1 MFQPF
6 FMFLPSICFI
16 CNKTTNTDLIL
27 SKTVIWDFL
36 WCGQFHVWLKTSCC
50 CLSTSD
56 VFSVHFSLV
65 LDKNV
70 VLWLAVWNKIIQFC
84 ICFLCGWLRLASSK
98 RAPTKAPGD
107 ALKISL
113 IISVDSF
120 HGVENKAA
128 QVTSLWPLISY
139 LQVKTFPQAVCH
151 LSALN
156 HNNQQQKWPAFKI
169 WYLDNLILEH
179 SKQSRW
185 FSSWIYW
192 SNISVTILLL
202 AIITYWVKMA
212 AIVFNPIWLK
222 NKKNLAI

>member
-1 MFQPF
+1 MKP
-6 FMFLPSICFI
+6 
-16 CNKTTNTDLIL
+16 
-27 SKTVIWDFL
+27 
-36 WCGQFHVWLKTSCC
+36 
-50 CLSTSD
+50 
-56 VFSVHFSLV
+56 
-65 LDKNV
+65 
-70 VLWLAVWNKIIQFC
+70 WLAVWNKIIQFC
-84 ICFLCGWLRLASSK
+84 ICFLCGWLWLASSE
-98 RAPTKAPGD
+98 RAPSKAPGD

-120 HGVENKAA
+120 HGVENKAS

-151 LSALN
+151 LNALH
-156 HNNQQQKWPAFKI
+156 HNNQQKWPAFKI
-169 WYLDNLILEH
+169 WYLDNLIFEH
-179 SKQSRW
+179 FKSSSYCQSQW

-202 AIITYWVKMA
+202 AIITFSVKMA